1 MRRKVRGALRR
12 CSASDAERGEDRRR
26 GIGHGVARGHLSSEP
41 EKAHIGVKPVDDQ
54 RDDYRHEQQR
64 DKNHQRNYAPL
75 HRPQPPLVL
84 GELLPRET
92 QRVAAAVLHHC
103 GHIAQQLALLLRY
116 RLIRRALT
124 AADLRRAALGEQNV
138 RDRLHRIADAK
149 APILGAVGK
158 DSLDGSRAL

>member
-64 DKNHQRNYAPL
+64 DKNHQRTMRRSTDRSRRSYWASCSRARLSASPL
-75 HRPQPPLVL
+75 LSC
-84 GELLPRET
+84 T
-92 QRVAAAVLHHC
+92 
-103 GHIAQQLALLLRY
+103 
-116 RLIRRALT
+116 
-124 AADLRRAALGEQNV
+124 
-138 RDRLHRIADAK
+138 IADIS
-149 APILGAVGK
+149 P
-158 DSLDGSRAL
+158 SSSRCCSAIA